1 MSAFHFS
8 IKLDSSVTHL
18 RAFTATKLTAFGV
31 KPGATDSTTSIIQKW
46 ESTSAIDPHSFA
58 DMDDEDGYS
67 YFENENDDAF
77 NRSIFTQSQYVDYF
91 PENAIY
97 NQHKAALIKL
107 FYDREIQLLNP
118 ITMLPLDFSTPNVE
132 INLFQTM
139 LLIEDF
145 VKFANVVNVGVRISE
160 IEVPDTFK
168 SEQGTDFNENPS
180 QEINVVNAEPSEKI
194 SSPGQLIQR
203 SVHSTKKRRDLL
215 SPLIELAQS
224 NCLNPQVT
232 AEVWSALLALTD
244 KRQPPL
250 LGPSEDG
257 IKWQDSND
265 EIQFL
270 SIKNLRD
277 RLSRSKKK
285 AR

>member
-67 YFENENDDAF
+67 YFENEIDDAF

>member
-31 KPGATDSTTSIIQKW
+31 KPGAADSTTSIIQKW

-58 DMDDEDGYS
+58 DMDDEAGYS
-67 YFENENDDAF
+67 YFENEIDDAF
-77 NRSIFTQSQYVDYF
+77 NSSIFTQSQYVDYF

-97 NQHKAALIKL
+97 NQHKAALFKL

-145 VKFANVVNVGVRISE
+145 VKFANVVNVGVLISE

-168 SEQGTDFNENPS
+168 SEQGTDFDLAP
-180 QEINVVNAEPSEKI
+180 EKRT
-194 SSPGQLIQR
+194 P
-203 SVHSTKKRRDLL
+203 
-215 SPLIELAQS
+215 
-224 NCLNPQVT
+224 
-232 AEVWSALLALTD
+232 
-244 KRQPPL
+244 
-250 LGPSEDG
+250 
-257 IKWQDSND
+257 
-265 EIQFL
+265 
-270 SIKNLRD
+270 
-277 RLSRSKKK
+277 
-285 AR
+285 